1 MSSIIRRQTIERRK
15 KEPKSVHREK
25 IASAA
30 SVLFME
36 RGIAAT
42 SMDDIAKAAGYSK
55 ATLYVYF
62 ENKEEIVGILVLDSM
77 KKLPTAQLEEF
88 LISGVDKGD
97 LRSIVLLQI
106 VESDEVRISKKKT
119 VLFAIMFLSLVGF
132 VLGILYLKSVADYKQ
147 AVRETTFE
155 DINISDIPDG
165 VYVGEYDVDLIYA
178 KVEVTVQN
186 GEITNINILEHRHE
200 RGKTAEVITDSIVE
214 EQKIDVDAISGAT
227 NSSTVIKKAVENA
240 LKSRKLTTF

>member
-1 MSSIIRRQTIERRK
+1 MVFICC
-15 KEPKSVHREK
+15 
-25 IASAA
+25 
-30 SVLFME
+30 
-36 RGIAAT
+36 
-42 SMDDIAKAAGYSK
+42 
-55 ATLYVYF
+55 
-62 ENKEEIVGILVLDSM
+62 
-77 KKLPTAQLEEF
+77 
-88 LISGVDKGD
+88 
-97 LRSIVLLQI
+97 IVLLQI
-106 VESDEVRISKKKT
+106 VESDEVKISKKKT
-119 VLFAIMFLSLVGF
+119 VLFVIVFLLLAGF
-132 VLGILYLKSVADYKQ
+132 VLGILYFKSVADYRQ

-165 VYVGEYDVDLIYA
+165 VYVGEYDVDFIYA

-200 RGKTAEVITDSIVE
+200 RGKTAEVITDSIVD

>member
-1 MSSIIRRQTIERRK
+1 MVFICC
-15 KEPKSVHREK
+15 
-25 IASAA
+25 
-30 SVLFME
+30 
-36 RGIAAT
+36 
-42 SMDDIAKAAGYSK
+42 
-55 ATLYVYF
+55 
-62 ENKEEIVGILVLDSM
+62 
-77 KKLPTAQLEEF
+77 
-88 LISGVDKGD
+88 
-97 LRSIVLLQI
+97 IVLLQI
-106 VESDEVRISKKKT
+106 AESDETIMLVRISKKKT
-119 VLFAIMFLSLVGF
+119 VLFVIMFLLLVGF
-132 VLGILYLKSVADYKQ
+132 VLGILYLKSVSDYKQ

-165 VYVGEYDVDLIYA
+165 VYVGEYDVDFIYA

-200 RGKTAEVITDSIVE
+200 RGKTAEVITDSIVD